1 MSMSNLN
8 LACITLA
15 CVALSATE
23 LHSQVVQLPTF
34 RFFNVRTVVS
44 VPDGG
49 TISLGGVNRSSS
61 GSVNRGVPGL
71 SRVPG
76 AGRLFGNRAIGGS
89 TGSSRSSVSAKV
101 IVMSEYEEAVLAEA
115 ERRRRKSALRDPNGS
130 AAVQKKAD
138 FNSRNVGRLR
148 KK

>member
-61 GSVNRGVPGL
+61 GSVKRGVPGL

-76 AGRLFGNRAIGGS
+76 AGRLFGNRATGS
-89 TGSSRSSVSAKV
+89 TRSSVSAKV

-115 ERRRRKSALRDPNGS
+115 ERRRRRSALRDPNGS

-138 FNSRNVGRLR
+138 FISRNVGRSR